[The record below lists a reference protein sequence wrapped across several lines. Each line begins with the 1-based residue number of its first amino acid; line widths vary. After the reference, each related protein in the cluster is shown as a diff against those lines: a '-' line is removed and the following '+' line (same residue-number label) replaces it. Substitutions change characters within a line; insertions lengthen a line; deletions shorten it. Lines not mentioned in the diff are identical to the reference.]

1 MRSDCQHNG
10 KDNKENPIQIVNN
23 LHNYDDDWNYP
34 QQ

>member
-1 MRSDCQHNG
+1 MEKIIRW
-10 KDNKENPIQIVNN
+10 KNPIQIVNN